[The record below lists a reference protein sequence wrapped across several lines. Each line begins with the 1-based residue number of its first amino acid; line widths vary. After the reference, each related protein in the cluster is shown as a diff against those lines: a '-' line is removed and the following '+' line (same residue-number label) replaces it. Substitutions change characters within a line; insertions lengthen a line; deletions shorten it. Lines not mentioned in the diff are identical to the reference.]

1 MKTYL
6 LKLTDEEHRLI
17 KTRAAMASQS
27 IKEFIISLVYKSV
40 EGEDNV

>member
-17 KTRAAMASQS
+17 KTRAAMAELT
-27 IKEFIISLVYKSV
+27 IKDYIMLAVYELVEK
-40 EGEDNV
+40 GIK